1 MENSAD
7 RKSTVTN
14 RFRNNVVNVRSRTG
28 LLDAFKGKSLVPVVL
43 QQEAAAA
50 SAMFRSNNYLANN
63 CNTNMTHGF
72 IVNPPSINTRLP
84 INIGESSSR
93 YSGEIFSFLRP
104 CVLATTKQLLVS
116 SSSEYAICRKHGFA
130 AYLSLE
136 EIEDSED
143 YTRMVIHSPKHEVVH
158 RYNDCVLEFHDDQ
171 DRRTSNLR
179 CAERVGLHNY
189 QAFKD
194 GYLVYIEEKC
204 KICQKNLKG
213 EDVYMHRESRFCS
226 SQCRSDVWVLNF
238 EQHMMD
244 EDPYPYIRSRRTS
257 RNRRVEFFIGDV
269 PLSKLL
275 MKPS

>member
-7 RKSTVTN
+7 RKSSVTN

-28 LLDAFKGKSLVPVVL
+28 LLDAFKGKSLVPKVL

-50 SAMFRSNNYLANN
+50 SAMFKSNNYLANV

-72 IVNPPSINTRLP
+72 IVNPPSINTRLR

-93 YSGEIFSFLRP
+93 YSGEIFSSLRP
-104 CVLATTKQLLVS
+104 CVLTTTKQLPVS
-116 SSSEYAICRKHGFA
+116 SSAQYAICRKHGFA

-136 EIEDSED
+136 EIEESED

-158 RYNDCVLEFHDDQ
+158 RYNDCVLELHDDQ
-171 DRRTSNLR
+171 NLRASNLR
-179 CAERVGLHNY
+179 CAEWLGVHNY

-194 GYLVYIEEKC
+194 GYLVYVEEKC
-204 KICQKNLKG
+204 KKCHKNLKG

-226 SQCRSDVWVLNF
+226 SQCQSDEIVLNF

-244 EDPYPYIRSRRTS
+244 EDPYPYIQCRRTS
-257 RNRRVEFFIGDV
+257 RDRPVKFYIGGQ
-269 PLSKLL
+269 PLWAN
-275 MKPS
+275 